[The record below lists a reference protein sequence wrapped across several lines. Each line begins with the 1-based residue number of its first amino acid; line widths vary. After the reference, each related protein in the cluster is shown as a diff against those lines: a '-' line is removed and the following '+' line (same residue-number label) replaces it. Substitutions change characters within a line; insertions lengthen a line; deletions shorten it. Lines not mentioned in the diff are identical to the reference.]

1 MSDEFTYYDLVK
13 GVKSNDISLIFDGW
27 CGIDERIAILSP
39 HDDDAL
45 LGAGYLILGVM
56 KAGGELYIIIY
67 CNGCGGYS
75 SVELKDKIVS
85 IRRSESLN
93 AYLRLG
99 VKEGNIVYFNYP
111 DFSLKPYIGFLLPN
125 GSEGTTSET
134 IRLLRR
140 IKPTRL
146 IVPNEYRE
154 HMDHDALSYIGSYD
168 GPQIG
173 DPVLVDLGSP
183 FTVKSYLKYCV
194 WGDFSPEDAL
204 LTGRSLSLR
213 GNIVV
218 KVKSEVEEEVIKALG
233 EFKSQREIIKS
244 IVEKRRDRLLN
255 GYYIEV
261 YQKFNP
267 RPGVNYKPYK
277 EKIAEIDRFNVACC
291 SVSENNISRV
301 E

>member
-1 MSDEFTYYDLVK
+1 MPYEFTYYDLVRDVK
-13 GVKSNDISLIFDGW
+13 GDDIGLIFDGW
-27 CGIDERIAILSP
+27 RSGDERVAILSP

-45 LGAGYLILGVM
+45 LGAGYLILAAIR
-56 KAGGELYIIIY
+56 AGGELYIIIY

-75 SVELKDKIVS
+75 SVDLKDKIVS
-85 IRRSESLN
+85 IRRIESLN

-99 VKEGNIVYFNYP
+99 VKRENIMYLNYP
-111 DFSLKPYIGFLLPN
+111 DFSLKPYIGWLLPN
-125 GSEGTTSET
+125 GFEGTTSKT
-134 IRLLRR
+134 IRLLRQ

-146 IVPNEYRE
+146 LVPNEYRE
-154 HMDHDALSYIGSYD
+154 HMDHEALSYIGSYD

-204 LTGRSLSLR
+204 LTNRSLLLR
-213 GNIVV
+213 GNVAV
-218 KVKSEVEEEVIKALG
+218 KVKKEIEEEVVRALE
-233 EFKSQREIIKS
+233 EFKSQKEIIKS
-244 IVEKRRDRLLN
+244 IVERRRDRFLN

-267 RPGVNYKPYK
+267 RPGINYQPYK
-277 EKIAEIDRFNVACC
+277 EKISEIDKM
-291 SVSENNISRV
+291 SKS
-301 E
+301 